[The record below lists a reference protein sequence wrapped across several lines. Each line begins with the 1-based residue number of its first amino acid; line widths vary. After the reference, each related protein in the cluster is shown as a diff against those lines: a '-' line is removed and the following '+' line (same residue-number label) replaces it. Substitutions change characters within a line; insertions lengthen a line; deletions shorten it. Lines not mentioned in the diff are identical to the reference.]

1 MQVGDLV
8 RDKIL
13 NRIGIITDTG
23 LLGTRVGVRWSDG
36 VVFWALV
43 RNVEVICK

>member
-13 NRIGIITDTG
+13 NRIGIVIDT
-23 LLGTRVGVRWSDG
+23 LGPRLRVRWSDG
-36 VVFWALV
+36 LVFWAHP
-43 RNVEVICK
+43 RNVEALCK